1 MKKIKLDSGLYLTAN
16 KDGNLI
22 TVFLKDTINN
32 AVMTNAFTLKE
43 CRICHKR
50 IYEDNTNNGL
60 CSDCLSAVK
69 EYLSTETV
77 ATTKPTPKPRKP
89 RKVKAI
95 DKYKIHLSSNFNEIV
110 IDNLTEIMNVV
121 DEHVCSAERTAIL
134 LKLAICG
141 LKYEKIAEILKI
153 TTASAKKYYHV
164 LAVYGFIDTKNYS
177 CPRVKSNVK
186 YHQIMNDG
194 NIKETMAD
202 DKNSAK
208 YSSMKNCANKAF
220 GSLPKDK
227 EYTFDEL
234 CLSLNKSTGQIRNL
248 LWIYKKDGKV
258 EIIGKGKDKK
268 YKFN

>member
-16 KDGNLI
+16 KDGNLV
-22 TVFLKDTINN
+22 TVFLKDTVND
-32 AVMTNAFTLKE
+32 AVMTNTFTLKE

-50 IYEDNTNNGL
+50 IYEDNKEL
-60 CSDCLSAVK
+60 CSDCLSAIK
-69 EYLSTETV
+69 EYLGTAAVVTLQ
-77 ATTKPTPKPRKP
+77 PTPRPKKP
-89 RKVKAI
+89 RKVKTI
-95 DKYKIHLSSNFNEIV
+95 DKYKVHLSSNFNEIV

-202 DKNSAK
+202 DNNSAK

-227 EYTFDEL
+227 EYTFNEL
-234 CLSLNKSTGQIRNL
+234 CLSLNKSTGHIRNL
-248 LWIYKKDGKV
+248 LWIYKKDNNV
-258 EIIGKGKDKK
+258 EIIGKGKGKK

>member
-1 MKKIKLDSGLYLTAN
+1 MKKIKLDSGLYLIAN
-16 KDGNLI
+16 KDGNLV
-22 TVFLKDTINN
+22 TVFLKGTNNN
-32 AVMTNAFTLKE
+32 AVMTNTFTLKE

-50 IYEDNTNNGL
+50 IYEDNKGL
-60 CSDCLSAVK
+60 CSDCLSAIK
-69 EYLSTETV
+69 EYLGTETV

-95 DKYKIHLSSNFNEIV
+95 DKYRVHLSSNFNEIV

-121 DEHVCSAERTAIL
+121 DEHVCSSERTAIL

-164 LAVYGFIDTKNYS
+164 LAAYGFIDTKNYS

-208 YSSMKNCANKAF
+208 YSSMKNCANEAF

-227 EYTFDEL
+227 GYTFDEL
-234 CLSLNKSTGQIRNL
+234 CLLLKKSKDYIRNL

-258 EIIGKGKDKK
+258 EIIGKGKGKK

>member
-16 KDGNLI
+16 KDGNLV
-22 TVFLKDTINN
+22 TVFLKDTIND
-32 AVMTNAFTLKE
+32 AVMTNTFTLKE

-50 IYEDNTNNGL
+50 IYEDNKGL
-60 CSDCLSAVK
+60 CSDCLSAIK
-69 EYLSTETV
+69 EYLGTATV
-77 ATTKPTPKPRKP
+77 VTPKPTPKPKKP
-89 RKVKAI
+89 RKVKSVN
-95 DKYKIHLSSNFNEIV
+95 KYKIHLSSNFNEII

-121 DEHVCSAERTAIL
+121 DEHVCSAERTATL

-164 LAVYGFIDTKNYS
+164 LAVYGFIDTKNHSY
-177 CPRVKSNVK
+177 PRVKSNVT

-194 NIKETMAD
+194 NIKEKETITD
-202 DKNSAK
+202 DKNAAK
-208 YSSMKNCANKAF
+208 YLSMKNCANKAF

-227 EYTFDEL
+227 GYTFDEL
-234 CLSLNKSTGQIRNL
+234 CILLNKSKGNIRNL

-258 EIIGKGKDKK
+258 EIIGKGKGKK